1 MSASEDIATCA
12 AALGALG
19 GHVSEDHWA
28 IVRIVRQN
36 LTATAE
42 QVQHMESGLT
52 IHEPTTTG
60 PEAPAAQGA

>member
-52 IHEPTTTG
+52 IPEPTTTW
-60 PEAPAAQGA
+60 PEARVTLGA

>member
-1 MSASEDIATCA
+1 MSASDDIATCA

-19 GHVSEDHWA
+19 GHVTEEHWA

-52 IHEPTTTG
+52 IPEPTTTG
-60 PEAPAAQGA
+60 PEARVAQGV

>member
-1 MSASEDIATCA
+1 MSASDDIETCA
-12 AALGALG
+12 AALGVLG
-19 GHVSEDHWA
+19 GHVSEEHWA

-52 IHEPTTTG
+52 IPEPTTTG
-60 PEAPAAQGA
+60 PEARVAQGA

>member
-52 IHEPTTTG
+52 IPEPTTTG
-60 PEAPAAQGA
+60 PEARVTLGA

>member
-52 IHEPTTTG
+52 IPEPTTTG
-60 PEAPAAQGA
+60 PEACVAQGA

>member
-19 GHVSEDHWA
+19 GHISEDHWA

-42 QVQHMESGLT
+42 QVQHMETGLT
-52 IHEPTTTG
+52 IPEPTTG
-60 PEAPAAQGA
+60 PEARVAQGA

>member
-1 MSASEDIATCA
+1 MSASDDIATCA
-12 AALGALG
+12 AALGVLG
-19 GHVSEDHWA
+19 GHVTEEHWA

-52 IHEPTTTG
+52 IPEPTTTG
-60 PEAPAAQGA
+60 PEACVAQGA

>member
-42 QVQHMESGLT
+42 QVEHMETGLT
-52 IHEPTTTG
+52 IPEPTTTG
-60 PEAPAAQGA
+60 PEARVAQGA